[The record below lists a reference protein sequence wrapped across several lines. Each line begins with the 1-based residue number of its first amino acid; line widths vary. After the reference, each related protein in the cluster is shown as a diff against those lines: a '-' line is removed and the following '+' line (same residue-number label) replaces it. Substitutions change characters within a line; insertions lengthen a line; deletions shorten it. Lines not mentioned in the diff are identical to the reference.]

1 MQPRRYRRLAA
12 ASHRLTCPWQFACN
26 YSPPRRFLMSH
37 LRRQAMSGPRRDSSD
52 DTRGGPLHG
61 RGHNSTDH
69 NKKSS
74 RATGKHQFDDNA
86 RPPNQ

>member
-1 MQPRRYRRLAA
+1 MHLFDKLW
-12 ASHRLTCPWQFACN
+12 SACN
-26 YSPPRRFLMSH
+26 LPSPRWFLLH
-37 LRRQAMSGPRRDSSD
+37 QVRRQAMSGPRRDSSD
-52 DTRGGPLHG
+52 DTRGGSLHG

-74 RATGKHQFDDNA
+74 RATGKHDLDDNA

>member
-1 MQPRRYRRLAA
+1 
-12 ASHRLTCPWQFACN
+12 
-26 YSPPRRFLMSH
+26 
-37 LRRQAMSGPRRDSSD
+37 MSGPRRDSNN

-74 RATGKHQFDDNA
+74 KGNGKKTLDDNA
-86 RPPNQ
+86 HPPGQ